1 MSRAKKITLSGVY
14 VALLIASQ
22 WVFSFVAGVEIV
34 TVLLLAFAYR
44 PGIKTGLLT
53 ATAFSLLRCFL
64 FGFVPQTVVL
74 YLIYYNLFALFFGW
88 LGTKTGERY
97 GAGMHFILV
106 FLACAFTACFTLL
119 DDIITPL
126 FLGFNLSA
134 AKAYFIASLPV
145 MLTQVICSAVTVG
158 VLFFPVYKG
167 LSFVCK

>member
-14 VALLIASQ
+14 VALLIAAQ
-22 WVFSFVAGVEIV
+22 WAFSFVAGVEVV

-44 PGIKTGLLT
+44 TGIKTGLLT

-106 FLACAFTACFTLL
+106 LLACAFTACFTLL